1 MRDLTDGLLDG
12 RTDGRTD
19 GWTDERMDGWT
30 DGRWTCRRCV
40 RAIKDNRND
49 EFGSDMIVLLRHSTC
64 ATVKRK
70 NANFD
75 QLSFPNGSS

>member
-12 RTDGRTD
+12 WTD
-19 GWTDERMDGWT
+19 GWMDEWMDGWT

-49 EFGSDMIVLLRHSTC
+49 EFGSDMIVLLRHSAF

-70 NANFD
+70 KANFD
-75 QLSFPNGSS
+75 QLPFPNGCS